1 MELDPQHVIAS
12 LRRQLSEA
20 QWQLALAEAQ
30 IVQTQENEGER
41 LGRSPRLEDIE
52 PMETSEVVNDG

>member
-30 IVQTQENEGER
+30 IVQTQQDRDQEAG
-41 LGRSPRLEDIE
+41 
-52 PMETSEVVNDG
+52 TDG

>member
-1 MELDPQHVIAS
+1 MDLDPQHVIAS

-30 IVQTQENEGER
+30 IAQMQQPTQEA
-41 LGRSPRLEDIE
+41 D
-52 PMETSEVVNDG
+52 TDG